1 MCERERGSLLVI
13 QALCFLFLDSSQCYL
28 VSSNRRWP
36 GSVSQGTPGHPLAS
50 QSLHSPQ
57 WARLK
62 MNSAWIRE
70 REGKGKGRGLWWRQR
85 GAVNKMPIWEGKE
98 NTGTSSHSPCPPDNM
113 VPIPLKMRTHTHTHT
128 HGCMRTLL
136 QKRLYILDEESWSSN
151 CGEAD
156 QTVLHAFFPSFLFLC
171 LRLFLG
177 ALSRIYNRPTFT
189 FVKERLFQGC
199 LKFSPMFLCLVA
211 VFCFCWGFFV
221 YGKCIFFGRGG
232 GWRSDCA

>member
-1 MCERERGSLLVI
+1 MTWQCE
-13 QALCFLFLDSSQCYL
+13 
-28 VSSNRRWP
+28 P
-36 GSVSQGTPGHPLAS
+36 GDPRPPFSKSVPSFATMGETQNEL
-50 QSLHSPQ
+50 
-57 WARLK
+57 RLNK
-62 MNSAWIRE
+62 RE

-98 NTGTSSHSPCPPDNM
+98 NTGTSSHSPPDNM
-113 VPIPLKMRTHTHTHT
+113 VPIPLRMRAHTHT

-156 QTVLHAFFPSFLFLC
+156 QTVLHAFFPLFLFLC

-177 ALSRIYNRPTFT
+177 ALSHIYNLPTFT
-189 FVKERLFQGC
+189 FVKERLFRGC

-211 VFCFCWGFFV
+211 VFCFCWGFF
-221 YGKCIFFGRGG
+221 CI
-232 GWRSDCA
+232 W

>member
-1 MCERERGSLLVI
+1 MTWQCEPGDPRPPFSKSVPSFATMGETQNELRLNKRERGERKGAGVVVK
-13 QALCFLFLDSSQCYL
+13 AKG
-28 VSSNRRWP
+28 
-36 GSVSQGTPGHPLAS
+36 GSEQNAHLGGQREYGDQLPLPLPPRQHGPHP
-50 QSLHSPQ
+50 PQ
-57 WARLK
+57 NA
-62 MNSAWIRE
+62 
-70 REGKGKGRGLWWRQR
+70 
-85 GAVNKMPIWEGKE
+85 
-98 NTGTSSHSPCPPDNM
+98 
-113 VPIPLKMRTHTHTHT
+113 HTHTHT

-189 FVKERLFQGC
+189 FVKERLFRGC

-232 GWRSDCA
+232 WRSDCA

>member
-98 NTGTSSHSPCPPDNM
+98 NTGTSSHSPCPPDSM
-113 VPIPLKMRTHTHTHT
+113 VPIPLKMRAHTHSRMHAHT
-128 HGCMRTLL
+128 PAEEALHSWWGELEL
-136 QKRLYILDEESWSSN
+136 QLWRSRSDCFACL
-151 CGEAD
+151 
-156 QTVLHAFFPSFLFLC
+156 FPLVSLFC

-189 FVKERLFQGC
+189 FVKERLFRGC

-211 VFCFCWGFFV
+211 VFCFCWGFLYMVSAFSL
-221 YGKCIFFGRGG
+221 GG
-232 GWRSDCA
+232 GDGDLTAHK